1 MARAIFALFLLTV
14 MLIVGSATVMLML
27 YIFGVIGR

>member
-1 MARAIFALFLLTV
+1 MARAIFALFLITV

-27 YIFGVIGR
+27 YIFGIIGK

>member
-1 MARAIFALFLLTV
+1 MARAIFALFLLTI

-27 YIFGVIGR
+27 YIFGVIGK